1 MPNPLDRPR
10 SVFMLQIKGEYGLC
24 SFFENEIENFILY
37 AWFLKTL
44 TLFNSD
50 TCRP

>member
-10 SVFMLQIKGEYGLC
+10 SVFMLEIKGEYGLC
-24 SFFENEIENFILY
+24 SNFENEIENFIVVCM
-37 AWFLKTL
+37 FLKDVNL
-44 TLFNSD
+44 LNSD